1 MDLRKLKKLIDLV
14 EESSITELEINDAE
28 ERVRIVKHG
37 VAPGQQ
43 VWPASPAAH
52 AQAASVVTAPVAA
65 AVLVEPELPE
75 GDVLKAPMVGTFYRA
90 SSPGA
95 EPFVQVGSVVKAG
108 DTLCIIEAMKLLN
121 EIDAEAAGTVKAI
134 LVENG
139 QPVEYGEP
147 LFIIG

>member
-14 EESSITELEINDAE
+14 EESSITELEIHDAE

-37 VAPGQQ
+37 ASTTQQ
-43 VWPASPAAH
+43 PWAVPPVVQGLVPATPEATT
-52 AQAASVVTAPVAA
+52 VVTTSEVS
-65 AVLVEPELPE
+65 VPE
-75 GDVLKAPMVGTFYRA
+75 GQAVKAPMVGTFYRA
-90 SSPGA
+90 SSPGT
-95 EPFVQVGSVVKAG
+95 EPYVQVGSVVKTG
-108 DTLCIIEAMKLLN
+108 DVLCIIEAMKLLN
-121 EIDAEAAGTVKAI
+121 EIEADASGTVKAI